1 MKTEN
6 KWFWMTKRFSM
17 SSFSFKRISATVD
30 VVTASS
36 KTAAKSAVF
45 NMIIYSCI
53 KNKQKSYLPIPFNT
67 SNCVCIVV

>member
-1 MKTEN
+1 
-6 KWFWMTKRFSM
+6 MTKRFSM

-53 KNKQKSYLPIPFNT
+53 KNKKAICLHLSIHLIVYALWFNPV
-67 SNCVCIVV
+67 SS